1 MLNMF
6 KKKSVFIPFIFIV
19 LFIIA
24 FFISKQQ
31 DKDQFFVETAKVTRQ
46 TIIQKVNASGKI
58 QPEEEVQITS
68 TITGWITKI
77 TVSEG
82 DTVQPRQ
89 HLISIDE
96 KQYRPLYNQALS
108 RVKSA
113 EANMNRV
120 QSELERTKT
129 LFAQNLVSKQDL
141 ERLEA
146 SFQIALSE
154 AEQARA
160 NLLSAEDELSKT
172 KLTAPKYGIVTSI
185 TKEEGEMAGVA
196 CLILEF

>member
-1 MLNMF
+1 MF
-6 KKKSVFIPFIFIV
+6 TILKKKKVWIPGLILVTATVWFFMKKTGSDDMIFVNAEKIELRTIV
-19 LFIIA
+19 
-24 FFISKQQ
+24 
-31 DKDQFFVETAKVTRQ
+31 
-46 TIIQKVNASGKI
+46 QKINASGKI
-58 QPEEEVQITS
+58 QPEESVQITS

-82 DTVQPRQ
+82 DTVQTRQ

-129 LFAQNLVSKQDL
+129 LIAQKLVSKQEL

-146 SFQIALSE
+146 SFQIALTES
-154 AEQARA
+154 EQARA

-172 KLTAPKYGIVTSI
+172 KLTAPK
-185 TKEEGEMAGVA
+185 
-196 CLILEF
+196 

>member
-1 MLNMF
+1 MF

-31 DKDQFFVETAKVTRQ
+31 DKDQFFVETAKVNRQ

-89 HLISIDE
+89 YLISIDE
-96 KQYRPLYNQALS
+96 KQ
-108 RVKSA
+108 
-113 EANMNRV
+113 
-120 QSELERTKT
+120 
-129 LFAQNLVSKQDL
+129 
-141 ERLEA
+141 
-146 SFQIALSE
+146 
-154 AEQARA
+154 
-160 NLLSAEDELSKT
+160 
-172 KLTAPKYGIVTSI
+172 
-185 TKEEGEMAGVA
+185 
-196 CLILEF
+196 